1 MKRTLLGRALPEFGI
16 HCCQYNECEAPTF
29 SIGLEVEGAGV
40 SHVPVVSACEKTTL
54 KSPSCV
60 GAAGLGEFPRNPGL
74 VTSSSTILPISSTN
88 DCLLHPV
95 Q

>member
-1 MKRTLLGRALPEFGI
+1 M
-16 HCCQYNECEAPTF
+16 
-29 SIGLEVEGAGV
+29 
-40 SHVPVVSACEKTTL
+40 
-54 KSPSCV
+54 
-60 GAAGLGEFPRNPGL
+60 GEFPRNPGL

>member
-1 MKRTLLGRALPEFGI
+1 MNEPGRTISDGQSIQTTISGGRWLLKNAMA
-16 HCCQYNECEAPTF
+16 C
-29 SIGLEVEGAGV
+29 
-40 SHVPVVSACEKTTL
+40 SACEKTTL

-60 GAAGLGEFPRNPGL
+60 GAAGMGEFPRNPGL